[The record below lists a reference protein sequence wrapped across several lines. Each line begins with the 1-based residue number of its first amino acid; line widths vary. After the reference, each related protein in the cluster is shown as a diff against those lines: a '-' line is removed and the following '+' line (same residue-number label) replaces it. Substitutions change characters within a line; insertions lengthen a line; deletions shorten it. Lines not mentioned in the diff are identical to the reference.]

1 MMRSSEPFSI
11 DDVVAT
17 RTLAVALDR
26 LVLNHPRIVKL
37 RADAR
42 GVAASANFHP
52 FDDYAGM
59 IWPVYGHDEQMLAL
73 KHFAPKDYE
82 PLSDE
87 EEYNILAKSDTPIA
101 RAILK
106 RGRRPREVERFYR
119 EIKRYAQALFDV
131 LTNGHVDAWCDNA
144 ISRQY
149 ERISSAAWIR
159 DEFYVLPN
167 KGDVFEATGN
177 LFEGNARMELRWR
190 AIELRATAQPAA
202 VTVRTSSATTEPAVT
217 RRAPK
222 RDIVKRAILKLDLSP
237 IQIGELG
244 ASQIYGLIHPDVGS
258 HYPNTASGADAL
270 RTEIKRVIRELKKK
284 RPAVV
289 TLVPR
294 RLREK

>member
-106 RGRRPREVERFYR
+106 RGRRPRELRGSIERSNDTP
-119 EIKRYAQALFDV
+119 KLFSM
-131 LTNGHVDAWCDNA
+131 C
-144 ISRQY
+144 
-149 ERISSAAWIR
+149 
-159 DEFYVLPN
+159 
-167 KGDVFEATGN
+167 
-177 LFEGNARMELRWR
+177 
-190 AIELRATAQPAA
+190 
-202 VTVRTSSATTEPAVT
+202 
-217 RRAPK
+217 
-222 RDIVKRAILKLDLSP
+222 
-237 IQIGELG
+237 
-244 ASQIYGLIHPDVGS
+244 
-258 HYPNTASGADAL
+258 
-270 RTEIKRVIRELKKK
+270 
-284 RPAVV
+284 
-289 TLVPR
+289 
-294 RLREK
+294 

>member
-73 KHFAPKDYE
+73 KHFAPK
-82 PLSDE
+82 
-87 EEYNILAKSDTPIA
+87 
-101 RAILK
+101 R
-106 RGRRPREVERFYR
+106 
-119 EIKRYAQALFDV
+119 
-131 LTNGHVDAWCDNA
+131 H
-144 ISRQY
+144 
-149 ERISSAAWIR
+149 
-159 DEFYVLPN
+159 EFYVLPS

-190 AIELRATAQPAA
+190 AIELRAAATSQPAA
-202 VTVRTSSATTEPAVT
+202 VTVRTSSATTEPAVA